1 MKVASFT
8 ILAFLAGS
16 AVEAKTKKMMK
27 KMMKSKKPTM
37 DGGFSLQILHSSDNE
52 SNFLDLNTL
61 EDKIIHYSDIA
72 EHLKALGEKEK
83 AYTLH
88 LTVGDHT
95 LPGPFY
101 QASSAVP
108 YLGKPGLADILMYN
122 AMGVDANGM
131 GNHEFDGGINQ

>member
-1 MKVASFT
+1 MKVASFS
-8 ILAFLAGS
+8 IMALLAGC
-16 AVEAKTKKMMK
+16 AVEAKTTKKK
-27 KMMKSKKPTM
+27 KSSKK
-37 DGGFSLQILHSSDNE
+37 GGFTLQILHSSDNE

-61 EDKIIHYSDIA
+61 EDKVIHYAAIA
-72 EHLKALGEKEK
+72 EHLKKLGEKEK

-101 QASSAVP
+101 KASTEVP

-122 AMGVDANGM
+122 AMGLDANGM
-131 GNHEFDGGINQ
+131 GNHEFDGGINE